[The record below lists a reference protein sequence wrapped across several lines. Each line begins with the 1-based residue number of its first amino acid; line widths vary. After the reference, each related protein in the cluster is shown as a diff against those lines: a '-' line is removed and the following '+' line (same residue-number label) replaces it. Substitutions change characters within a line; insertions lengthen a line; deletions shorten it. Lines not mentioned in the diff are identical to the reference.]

1 MTPEIALT
9 LFILAAAIAL
19 FVTGRLPLDVVALLL
34 LLTLV
39 LSGLLTPSEAFSGF
53 ASSAVIAVGAI
64 FVVSAGLF
72 QSGLAGRMADL
83 MVRLAG
89 KSETRMIALLMI
101 GAAALSAAM
110 NNVAAVAVL
119 LPAVMGICR
128 RMGMSPSR
136 LLLPMSYGAIMGGT
150 LTLIGTPPNLIVS
163 DVLKQHGFAPMG
175 FFEITA
181 LGLPFLLAGLVFM
194 LTAGRRLLPD
204 RPLGDRLRRT
214 RLPEELMDIYQI
226 PQHIYALQVPPE
238 SSLVGQTLE
247 ESALRHQC
255 GLTVVGMVRGS
266 QKIVDPEPSQS
277 IEANDRLL
285 VEGGPRRAE
294 RAASL
299 WGLVSG
305 SASPEDAEM
314 LLAGDTGFVEATL
327 APRSPFEGRSL
338 RDVDFREKHGVTV
351 LALWRGGEPIER
363 EIADEPLRMG
373 DVLLVEGS
381 WPRIRVLMREPALI
395 VLLGEEAVARRTR
408 KAPIAVAILLGM
420 IAVVLAGLAPI
431 SVAALT
437 AALLM
442 ILTGCVRIEEARQ
455 AIEWDVIFVVA
466 GTLPLG
472 VAMEKSGAT
481 QWIANV
487 VLAPVAGLGVLPLL
501 VVLLVITSS
510 MSLATSNYATAALL
524 APLALS
530 VGAGAGL
537 DPRPLALA
545 VAVGSSVAFATPV
558 AHQANLMVMGPGD
571 YRPSDYARVGIPF
584 TAVALAVLVAA
595 LMLLGP
601 RA

>member
-9 LFILAAAIAL
+9 LIILAAAVAL
-19 FVTGRLPLDVVALLL
+19 FVTDRLPLDVVALLL
-34 LLTLV
+34 LLSLV
-39 LSGLLTPSEAFSGF
+39 LTGLLTPGEAFSGF

-89 KSETRMIALLMI
+89 TSETRMIALLMV

-128 RMGMSPSR
+128 RIGVSPSR

-150 LTLIGTPPNLIVS
+150 LTLMGTPPNLIVS
-163 DVLKQHGFAPMG
+163 DVLRQHGLAPLG
-175 FFEITA
+175 FFETTT

-204 RPLGDRLRRT
+204 RPLRDRLRRA
-214 RLPEELMDIYQI
+214 RLPEELIDIYQI
-226 PQHIYALQVPPE
+226 PEHIYTLEVPSQ
-238 SSLVGQTLE
+238 SSLVGRTLE
-247 ESALRHQC
+247 ESALRREC

-266 QKIVDPEPSQS
+266 QKIVDPDPLER
-277 IEANDRLL
+277 IEASDRLL
-285 VEGGPRRAE
+285 VEGGPRRAG
-294 RAASL
+294 RAADL

-305 SASPEDAEM
+305 RASPEDAGV
-314 LLAGDTGFVEATL
+314 LLTGDTGFVEATL

-338 RDVDFREKHGVTV
+338 RDVDFREKYGVTV
-351 LALWRGGEPIER
+351 LALWRGGEPVER
-363 EIADEPLRMG
+363 DIADEPLRMG

-381 WPRIRVLMREPALI
+381 WGHIRVLMREPALI
-395 VLLGEEAVARRTR
+395 VLVGDEAVARRTR

-420 IAVVLAGLAPI
+420 IVVVVAGLAPI

-442 ILTGCVRIEEARQ
+442 VLTGCLRIEEARQ
-455 AIEWDVIFVVA
+455 AIEWDVVFVVA

-481 QWIANV
+481 QWIADV
-487 VLAPVAGLGVLPLL
+487 VLAPVADLGVLPLL
-501 VVLLVITSS
+501 VVLFLITSL

-558 AHQANLMVMGPGD
+558 AHQANLMVMGPGN
-571 YRPSDYARVGIPF
+571 YRPGDYARVGIPF
-584 TAVALAVLVAA
+584 TAVALAVLVTT

-601 RA
+601 LA